1 MKKKYIT
8 WILVILLFTLWYFF
22 GGVEIKLNTSS
33 PQISKKTI
41 ATEIKNIQDIS
52 WSFFRSPGESLAKE
66 LESFNSAQHTL
77 DIWTYEFT
85 QKDFKTTIKKIAEKG
100 VNIRIIVEDK
110 KFQQFQNTLKVLSQD
125 FSWYQN
131 IQLKSD
137 KQMGTEYT
145 HAKVNLIDSWFIIQ
159 TANLTKSSFSS
170 NREHF
175 FQSFDPWILASL
187 QTIFKNDRNGE
198 KINMKDIHPNLVICN
213 INCRGVIEQL
223 LTSAKESIIIQTQY
237 ITDDALR
244 AILKTKKTLPEFK
257 LLVANTPDNDELTRF
272 YGSTYARKFTQ
283 YYNHT
288 KMILIDHKILL
299 LWSMNLSATSL
310 DKNREI
316 WILLLDPTIINTF
329 TTQFQK
335 DREKSK

>member
-1 MKKKYIT
+1 MQKKVIGR
-8 WILVILLFTLWYFF
+8 WIAIIIVILGYMF
-22 GGVEIKLNTSS
+22 GDINLQLGTYS
-33 PQISKKTI
+33 PQASKKSITKQL
-41 ATEIKNIQDIS
+41 ANIQNIS
-52 WSFFRSPGESLAKE
+52 WFFFRSPWESLVKE
-66 LESFNSAQHTL
+66 LQSFSITQQNL
-77 DIWTYEFT
+77 DIRTYDFT
-85 QKDFKTTIKKIAEKG
+85 HKDFKTTLKQLAKND

-110 KFQQFQNTLKVLSQD
+110 KFQQFQNTLKVLSQE

-145 HAKVNLIDSWFIIQ
+145 HAKVNLIDTGFIIQ

-175 FQSFDPWILASL
+175 FQGFDTWIRKSL
-187 QTIFKNDRNGE
+187 HTIFEKDWNGK
-198 KINMKDIHPNLVICN
+198 KITMEDIHPNLVICN
-213 INCRGVIEQL
+213 INCRGVIEQI
-223 LTSAKESIIIQTQY
+223 LTSAQKSIIIQTQY
-237 ITDDALR
+237 ITDNALR
-244 AILKTKKTLPEFK
+244 NILKTKKNLPEFK
-257 LLVANTPDNDELTRF
+257 LLVANTDSNDELIRYF
-272 YGSTYARKFTQ
+272 GEKYARKFKQ

-316 WILLLDPTIINTF
+316 WIILTDPSIIDEFYNQFYLDW
-329 TTQFQK
+329 
-335 DREKSK
+335 